1 MRALIFIFFFM
12 KLKIKRELVLFLNKI
27 VVVSWTHND
36 FFFFLM
42 PNYEFHYKKI
52 KNKSKKS
59 ALQVGVE
66 LYLSMGGRIY
76 KKKFPIYIYLQF
88 FKILDHKINSWPLQK
103 IRAGPS
109 KKGIEPL

>member
-1 MRALIFIFFFM
+1 
-12 KLKIKRELVLFLNKI
+12 
-27 VVVSWTHND
+27 
-36 FFFFLM
+36 M

-76 KKKFPIYIYLQF
+76 KKKIPNIYIFTIFQ
-88 FKILDHKINSWPLQK
+88 N
-103 IRAGPS
+103 IRS
-109 KKGIEPL
+109 